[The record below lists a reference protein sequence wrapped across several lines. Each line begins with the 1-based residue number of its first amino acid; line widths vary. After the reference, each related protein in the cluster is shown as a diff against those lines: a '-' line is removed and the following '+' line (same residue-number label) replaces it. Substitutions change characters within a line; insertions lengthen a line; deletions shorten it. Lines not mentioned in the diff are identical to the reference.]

1 MRHPLTSRA
10 SRMGQGKSLRVVMFL
25 EGEVAR
31 DGKSPGLTALGR
43 TLLVWAALLL
53 FPVVKFVEHAN

>member
-1 MRHPLTSRA
+1 VTVNP
-10 SRMGQGKSLRVVMFL
+10 
-25 EGEVAR
+25 
-31 DGKSPGLTALGR
+31 PGLTALGR